1 MSVSL
6 TGLSNTTSSGVDLH
20 SSEVTVIEVNTSH
33 KQDKL
38 PSPDCPNG
46 NENNQEAAAAES
58 SASEP
63 GSDSTDSSIEV
74 IIDDSAKWF
83 PITAGLI
90 SYWINKGPE
99 QCQHI
104 CTSNTYLK

>member
-6 TGLSNTTSSGVDLH
+6 TGLSNTTLSGVDIH
-20 SSEVTVIEVNTSH
+20 SSEVTVIEVNALH

-38 PSPDCPNG
+38 PSPDCSNG
-46 NENNQEAAAAES
+46 DENNQEAAAAEG

-63 GSDSTDSSIEV
+63 GSDSTDSSIDV
-74 IIDDSAKWF
+74 ISDDPAKWF
-83 PITAGLI
+83 PITEGLI
-90 SYWINKGPE
+90 SYWVNKGPE

-104 CTSNTYLK
+104 CTSDTYLK